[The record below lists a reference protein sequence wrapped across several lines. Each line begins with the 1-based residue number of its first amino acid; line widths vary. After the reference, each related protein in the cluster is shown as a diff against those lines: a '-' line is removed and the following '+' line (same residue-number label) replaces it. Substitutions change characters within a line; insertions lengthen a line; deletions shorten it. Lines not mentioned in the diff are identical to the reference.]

1 MISIDFSIAISLYLF
16 ILISAV
22 LLVWLLA
29 KMQKDKNLSLDPKF
43 IWFCSICT
51 YTYIN
56 TKEEAIST
64 CPRCGSYNKKENK

>member
-16 ILISAV
+16 VLISSV
-22 LLVWLLA
+22 LLVWLLT

-56 TKEEAIST
+56 TKEETISI
-64 CPRCGSYNKKENK
+64 CPRCGSYNKKEQ

>member
-1 MISIDFSIAISLYLF
+1 MISIDFSTAISLYLF
-16 ILISAV
+16 ILISVV
-22 LLVWLLA
+22 LLIWLLT

-64 CPRCGSYNKKENK
+64 CPRCGSYNKKEK